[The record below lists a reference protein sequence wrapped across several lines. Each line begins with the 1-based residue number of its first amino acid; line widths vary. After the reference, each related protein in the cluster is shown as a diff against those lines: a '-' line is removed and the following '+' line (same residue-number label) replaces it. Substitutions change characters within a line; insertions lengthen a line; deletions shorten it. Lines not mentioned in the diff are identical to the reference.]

1 MMKRGLLMEMGLF
14 EMPVWFFIITGIP
27 IVLMTWLF
35 LRVVIKTW
43 KICNLEEMKDEEI
56 EGNLSKE
63 SFYDHKKADAA

>member
-1 MMKRGLLMEMGLF
+1 MEMGLF

-43 KICNLEEMKDEEI
+43 KMCNLEEMKDEEI